1 MSEREKKKMPR
12 RILQGTVV
20 RDSNNKTIIVKVER
34 RVRHPLYKKTIR
46 RSNSF
51 HVHDEANTYMI
62 GDKVRIIE
70 SKPISKKKSWSIVQ
84 EEK

>member
-1 MSEREKKKMPR
+1 MPKR
-12 RILQGTVV
+12 TLQGTVI
-20 RDSNNKTIIVKVER
+20 RDSNDKTIIVKVER
-34 RVRHPLYKKTIR
+34 RVRHPLYKKTIK

-51 HVHDEANTYMI
+51 HVHDEANIHKI

-70 SKPISKKKSWSIVQ
+70 CKPISKKKSWSIIQ

>member
-1 MSEREKKKMPR
+1 MPR

-34 RVRHPLYKKTIR
+34 RVRHPLYKKTIT

-51 HVHDEANTYMI
+51 QVHDEANTYKI

-70 SKPISKKKSWSIVQ
+70 CKPISKKKSWSIVQ

>member
-1 MSEREKKKMPR
+1 MPR

-51 HVHDEANTYMI
+51 HVHDEANTHKI

-70 SKPISKKKSWSIVQ
+70 CKPISKKKSWSIVQ
-84 EEK
+84 EEKQ